1 MIVTLDTNIFIS
13 ALFWNGNER
22 ILLNKCKVKEL
33 ELIISPDILEEID
46 VVLEYKFSYPDDKK
60 ADFLRNIIMM
70 SKLIFPNVEIDVIK
84 NDPTDNRILECAVSG
99 NANYLIS
106 GDKHLLNL
114 KEHEGIM
121 ILNAKDF
128 LDKL

>member
-60 ADFLRNIIMM
+60 ADFLR
-70 SKLIFPNVEIDVIK
+70 
-84 NDPTDNRILECAVSG
+84 
-99 NANYLIS
+99 
-106 GDKHLLNL
+106 
-114 KEHEGIM
+114 
-121 ILNAKDF
+121 KDR
-128 LDKL
+128 KSVV

>member
-99 NANYLIS
+99 SANYLIS